1 MIYECVEPR
10 ELKID
15 IREMS
20 ARFGTPV
27 GVLPKDAEGI
37 IESVLCA
44 AKPAYVAV
52 HAKISR
58 QNDRIFVENIA
69 TDSRALFEVCRE
81 SDECILVVAT
91 LGVGVDRLILR
102 TSSISPYDSFVAD
115 AVADALIEALCDH
128 AEEKLAA
135 GLVTR
140 GRFSP
145 GYADLEL
152 SFGKE
157 IIRLTDAER
166 LLGIKQS
173 DSGLMIPKKSV
184 NAIIAIRKNENG

>member
-1 MIYECVEPR
+1 MIYECVDPR

-20 ARFGTPV
+20 ARLGTPV

-37 IESVLCA
+37 IESVICA

-58 QNDRIFVENIA
+58 QNDRIFVGNIA

-91 LGVGVDRLILR
+91 LGVGVDRLIIR

-128 AEEKLAA
+128 AEEKLVA

-152 SFGKE
+152 SLGKE

>member
-1 MIYECVEPR
+1 MIYEHVDPK

-15 IREMS
+15 MRELS
-20 ARFGTPV
+20 ARLGTPT
-27 GVLPKDAEGI
+27 GILPKDETAVVDA
-37 IESVLCA
+37 VLSA

-52 HAKISR
+52 RAKISR
-58 QNDRIFVENIA
+58 QNDRISIENIR
-69 TDSRALFEVCRE
+69 TDSRALFEVCRD
-81 SDECILVVAT
+81 SDECSLLVAT

-102 TSSISPYDSFVAD
+102 TASISAYDAFVAD

-128 AEEKLAA
+128 AEKGLTA
-135 GLVTR
+135 GLSTK

-157 IIRLTDAER
+157 IVGLTDAER
-166 LLGIKQS
+166 VLGIKES

-184 NAIIAIRKNENG
+184 NAIIAIRKNENE

>member
-1 MIYECVEPR
+1 MIYECVDPR

-20 ARFGTPV
+20 ARLGTPV

-37 IESVLCA
+37 IESVLYA